1 MVLSAGREPA
11 LEAHMFFREKK
22 TSKQPILQLVESYR
36 NARGKVS
43 QRVVVSLAGCWVPDE
58 LRKLV
63 AVELTHRAQGY
74 QRILEEDADVK
85 SWVGKVLD
93 RMEADGKLSAPIHCE
108 TAEPVSKA
116 HEQICIEDIEHEE
129 GTLLGPC
136 LVLQQAWHSL
146 ELGKV
151 LGELGFSKPQTATA
165 KVSIFNRLIEPIAE
179 NELPNW
185 VATTA
190 LRELLGVR
198 TEGWAED
205 RFYRISDKLLHG
217 TEKIEQHLRDQERDL
232 FNLDRTIL
240 LYDLTNSYFEGS
252 GAKNDLACRSVA
264 SKEKR
269 SDCPLISVGIVLDA
283 EGFIIRHRVFA
294 GNVSDCKT
302 LIDAVAELEGIAE
315 GETKPVV
322 IVDGGMASQAN
333 LDALRER
340 GYDYIVNGKRRSRK
354 EFLDDFLDIDKFK
367 RVEGRGKASEKQP
380 VFVRR
385 IASGDETVVLCRS
398 DGRKKKEDAIQD
410 NAERKLIDGLE
421 KLRARIVRN
430 DPRLKLDE
438 GSALVNRVIGRLL
451 GRTTRASRLYEIN
464 YGPETQT
471 LGWQRK
477 EAAWDNSRELHG
489 CYHLRSTIELE
500 DQQLWKLYITLV
512 RVEDAFRSM
521 KSDLGLHPFH
531 HQLADRCRAHIWIT
545 VLAYHL
551 LRWIEHTLALSGY
564 ESTWR
569 TLRRQLE
576 THRFSTLIVPT
587 VKGIEHHIRKAGRP
601 SEPQKMIYTLLGIDW
616 KALPV
621 RRRTYRIRQCAKT

>member
-1 MVLSAGREPA
+1 
-11 LEAHMFFREKK
+11 MFFREKK
-22 TSKQPILQLVESYR
+22 TSSKPTLQLVESYR
-36 NARGKVS
+36 NAKGKVS

-74 QRILEEDADVK
+74 QRILEEDPDVE

-93 RMEADGKLSAPIHCE
+93 RMEAKGKLSAPVRCE
-108 TAEPVSKA
+108 EADMGPGV
-116 HEQICIEDIEHEE
+116 HEQVRIEDIEHEE

-136 LVLQQAWHSL
+136 LVLQKAWGSL
-146 ELGKV
+146 GMDGV
-151 LGELGFSKPQTATA
+151 LGDLGFSKPQIATA
-165 KVSIFNRLIEPIAE
+165 KVSVFNRLVEPVAE

-217 TEKIEQHLRDQERDL
+217 TQKIEEHLREKERDL

-283 EGFIIRHRVFA
+283 EGFIIRHKVFA
-294 GNVSDCKT
+294 GNISDCNT
-302 LIDAVAELEGIAE
+302 LLGAVSELEGIAG
-315 GETKPVV
+315 GESKPVV
-322 IVDGGMASQAN
+322 IVDGGMASQSN
-333 LDALRER
+333 LDALRES
-340 GYDYIVNGKRRSRK
+340 GYDYIVNGKRRSRA
-354 EFLDDFLDIDKFK
+354 EFLEDFLDVDGFR
-367 RVEGRGKASEKQP
+367 RVEGRGKAGEKQP

-385 IASGDETVVLCRS
+385 VTSGDETVVLCRS

-410 NAERKLIDGLE
+410 NAERKLVEGLE
-421 KLRARIVRN
+421 KLQARIFRN
-430 DPRLKLDE
+430 DSRLKLGE
-438 GSALVNRVIGRLL
+438 GSALVNRIIGRLL

-464 YGPETQT
+464 YEHENRE

-477 EAAWDNSRELHG
+477 ETEWDNSRELHG
-489 CYHLRSTIELE
+489 CYHLRSTVELE

-531 HQLADRCRAHIWIT
+531 HQLARRCRAHIWIT

-551 LRWIEHTLALSGY
+551 LRWTEHTLAISGY

-569 TLRRQLE
+569 TLRRRLE
-576 THRFSTLIVPT
+576 THRYSTLIVPT
-587 VKGIEHHIRKAGRP
+587 AKGVEHHIRKAGRP
-601 SEPQKMIYTLLGIDW
+601 SEQQKMIYAQLGIDW
-616 KALPV
+616 KGLPV
-621 RRRTYRIRQCAKT
+621 RHRTYRVRQCAKT